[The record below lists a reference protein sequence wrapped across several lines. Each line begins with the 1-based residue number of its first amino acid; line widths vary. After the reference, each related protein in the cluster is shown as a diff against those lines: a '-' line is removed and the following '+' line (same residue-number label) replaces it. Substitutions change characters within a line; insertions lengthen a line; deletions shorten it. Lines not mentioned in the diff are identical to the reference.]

1 MVSDIGRQHGGAI
14 CEFSGDGMMLV
25 FGAPEPLPQKE
36 CAAVEAGRQM
46 HSAVRSLKPA
56 GDPDWILSI
65 GVGIAS
71 GTAFVGSVQTA
82 DQLIWTALGT
92 TANLAARLQSI
103 TRELDA
109 AIAIDNATYEGGSA
123 AVRGFCAFE
132 GVFLRGLAELQTVYV
147 LPLDTTSKPLGS

>member
-1 MVSDIGRQHGGAI
+1 
-14 CEFSGDGMMLV
+14 V
-25 FGAPEPLPQKE
+25 FGAPEPLPHKE

-92 TANLAARLQSI
+92 TAHLAARLQSI

-109 AIAIDNATYEGGSA
+109 AIAIDHATYEGGAA

-147 LPLDTTSKPLGS
+147 LPLDNVAATQDLRGGLKH